1 MAKRFRELK
10 KQTSI
15 KDHNRETRTHVK
27 SAYIVLRIKALIVDL
42 FMIYVP
48 ILYIIT
54 YIFMDGKDDFQSS
67 QLAPFV
73 ATLLYGLIYAAFI
86 SRTGQTPGKKAYE
99 IKVIS
104 SKNNEKIS
112 FLQAFLRFFAFIF
125 TATTLLGVFLPF
137 LREDKKM
144 LHDLILSTEIV
155 EFKTM

>member
-54 YIFMDGKDDFQSS
+54 YIVMDGKDDFQSS

-99 IKVIS
+99 IKIVHQLS
-104 SKNNEKIS
+104 QQNLT

-125 TATTLLGVFLPF
+125 TATTLLGVFLPL
-137 LREDKKM
+137 LRKDKKM
-144 LHDLILSTEIV
+144 LHDLLLNTEI
-155 EFKTM
+155 KALS

>member
-15 KDHNRETRTHVK
+15 KDYNRETTTHVK

>member
-15 KDHNRETRTHVK
+15 KDLNRETTTHFK

-99 IKVIS
+99 IKAIS
-104 SKNNEKIS
+104 SKKGTTFTFTLFRKIKES
-112 FLQAFLRFFAFIF
+112 QKEEGTELFRIK
-125 TATTLLGVFLPF
+125 GG
-137 LREDKKM
+137 KK
-144 LHDLILSTEIV
+144 
-155 EFKTM
+155 